1 MYEAIDD
8 PYCYPGTSVL
18 KNLAGLRTQ
27 AELDEFEAVATTKRA
42 EEPLPTGRLN
52 HTHYRALHRHLFQD
66 VYSWAGRLRRV
77 RITKESNTF
86 CFPENIGRE
95 MKKLFGWLDSENH
108 LRDLDAQTFA
118 AKAAHMLAELNAIH
132 PFREGNGRTQN
143 AFLDVLAA
151 RAGHPLNFER
161 LHPPDMLQAMIASF
175 DGDEQPLANLIL
187 SLMRA
192 R

>member
-18 KNLAGLRTQ
+18 KDLPGLRTQ
-27 AELDEFEAVATTKRA
+27 AELDVFEAVATTKRA
-42 EEPLPTGRLN
+42 EEPLPVGRLN
-52 HTHYRALHRHLFQD
+52 HTHYRAIHRHLFQD
-66 VYSWAGRLRRV
+66 AYSWAGRLRRV
-77 RITKESNTF
+77 RVTKGNNTF

-95 MKKLFGWLDSENH
+95 MKELFGWLESENH
-108 LRDLDAQTFA
+108 LRDLDSETFA

-143 AFLDVLAA
+143 VFLDVLAA
-151 RAGHPLNFER
+151 RAGHPLDFER
-161 LHPPDMLQAMIASF
+161 LYPPDMLQAMIASF
-175 DGDEQPLANLIL
+175 GGDEQPLAKLIL